1 MLLPSSIVSKYSINC
16 QSSNPMVDDA
26 DRSSDVVAEDS
37 DADKKPAASVNKIGA
52 PIGASLK
59 RPPGSK
65 KAKKELLFRDSSLSG
80 STVASV
86 AMETMAES
94 HSALV
99 TAQKE
104 LVAEVANQTR
114 VQSIKEQMAGEQ
126 MKCTIYQRMGNDDA
140 VIRCLAQ
147 IEILQA
153 ELAAMRTQPQ
163 PRAVAPGAAENEC
176 PVEEVDLTGEDQG
189 VDLTHAEVDDSSEA

>member
-1 MLLPSSIVSKYSINC
+1 
-16 QSSNPMVDDA
+16 MVDDA
-26 DRSSDVVAEDS
+26 NRSSDVFAEDS
-37 DADKKPAASVNKIGA
+37 DADKKPATCVNKIGA
-52 PIGASLK
+52 PMGASLK

-86 AMETMAES
+86 AMETMVES

-126 MKCTIYQRMGNDDA
+126 MKCTIYQGMGNDDA
-140 VIRCLAQ
+140 VLRCLSQ
-147 IEILQA
+147 IEVLQA
-153 ELAAMRTQPQ
+153 ELAAMRTEP
-163 PRAVAPGAAENEC
+163 
-176 PVEEVDLTGEDQG
+176 
-189 VDLTHAEVDDSSEA
+189 

>member
-1 MLLPSSIVSKYSINC
+1 
-16 QSSNPMVDDA
+16 
-26 DRSSDVVAEDS
+26 
-37 DADKKPAASVNKIGA
+37 
-52 PIGASLK
+52 
-59 RPPGSK
+59 
-65 KAKKELLFRDSSLSG
+65 
-80 STVASV
+80 
-86 AMETMAES
+86 MAES

-140 VIRCLAQ
+140 VLRCLTQ

-153 ELAAMRTQPQ
+153 ELAAMRAEPSARKA
-163 PRAVAPGAAENEC
+163 RAVEEEH
-176 PVEEVDLTGEDQG
+176 PVEEVDLTGEDLFLNNAPSNEE
-189 VDLTHAEVDDSSEA
+189 VDLDSPMQKWMTVWKLRTVRLSKMWRRCIQQQQSRTNTAEKTMNSSELFIYYS

>member
-1 MLLPSSIVSKYSINC
+1 M
-16 QSSNPMVDDA
+16 
-26 DRSSDVVAEDS
+26 
-37 DADKKPAASVNKIGA
+37 
-52 PIGASLK
+52 GASLK

-86 AMETMAES
+86 AMETMVES

-126 MKCTIYQRMGNDDA
+126 MKCTIYQGMGNDDA
-140 VIRCLAQ
+140 VLRCLSQ
-147 IEILQA
+147 IEVLQA
-153 ELAAMRTQPQ
+153 ELAAMRTEPQ
-163 PRAVAPGAAENEC
+163 PRAAEDEC
-176 PVEEVDLTGEDQG
+176 PVEEVDLIRRWISPMQKWMTVRKLRTVRLCKMWRRCIQQQKCRTNTRRR
-189 VDLTHAEVDDSSEA
+189 LSKLFIY